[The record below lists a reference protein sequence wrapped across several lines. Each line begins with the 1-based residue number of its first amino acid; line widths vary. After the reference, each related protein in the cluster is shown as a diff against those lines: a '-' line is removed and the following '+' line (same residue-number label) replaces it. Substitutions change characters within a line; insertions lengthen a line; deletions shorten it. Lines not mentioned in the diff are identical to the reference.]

1 MKPIP
6 LAAYLPDFVPP
17 VTGFNGSPAPVAN
30 MYDSN
35 GIFQA
40 RGRSNSVKRKRTEE
54 IDLVFDHS
62 VEYPPLSQ
70 PDRPVFD
77 LMKVKGLMVAAGS
90 AAEDIRPLIDD
101 PDTDPKLKNL
111 GKLTLTI
118 LDALGAV
125 IECGLAPLS
134 GAAAS
139 KAAGG
144 AVNGGAKAP
153 PISAKP
159 APTPGQRELKESLEK
174 ADRESIMFEVDL
186 GKNTLANRSAL
197 AAAFSNTVRKAAI
210 DIATASGKDPT
221 EAVRVMDDTL
231 SIVSDMEFIGSSSQR
246 FISKKANDI
255 RSNTF
260 CTMPVKF
267 KFEDRNSRIHFE
279 KSMRD
284 HCNFRAGISLPKP
297 VRLEQAAFLSA
308 LKERYPQDAIT
319 VRPDIRSASLYAL
332 RKVGGEGAWVGCP
345 ERLSLSPSIMLPNFV
360 PRKSM
365 TLTPLINEKCSIDGE
380 ASQDALETALVPMNS

>member
-1 MKPIP
+1 
-6 LAAYLPDFVPP
+6 L
-17 VTGFNGSPAPVAN
+17 
-30 MYDSN
+30 
-35 GIFQA
+35 
-40 RGRSNSVKRKRTEE
+40 NSLKHKRTEE
-54 IDLVFDHS
+54 IDLVFDHT
-62 VEYPPLSQ
+62 VEYPPLRQ
-70 PDRPVFD
+70 PERPVFD
-77 LMKVKGLMVAAGS
+77 LVKVKGLMVAAGS
-90 AAEDIRPLIDD
+90 AAEDIRPLLDD
-101 PDTDPKLKNL
+101 PETDPKLKNL

-125 IECGLAPLS
+125 IESGLAPLS
-134 GAAAS
+134 GAATS
-139 KAAGG
+139 KAAGR
-144 AVNGGAKAP
+144 AVTGGAMAP

-174 ADRESIMFEVDL
+174 ADRESIMFEIDL

-197 AAAFSNTVRKAAI
+197 AAAFLNTVQKAAI
-210 DIATASGKDPT
+210 DKATTSGKGLT

-246 FISKKANDI
+246 FISKKANDM

-267 KFEDRNSRIHFE
+267 KFDYRNSRIHFE

-308 LKERYPQDAIT
+308 LRERYPHDAIT
-319 VRPDIRSASLYAL
+319 VRLDIRSAFLYAL
-332 RKVGGEGAWVGCP
+332 RKVGGEGAWVGCL

-365 TLTPLINEKCSIDGE
+365 TMTPLIVEGSSIDNGAAE
-380 ASQDALETALVPMNS
+380 TLASQDAPAADPMSS